1 MLCPIIIKNKNIT
14 KNTEDMINTNTIIN
28 HFKNIEGS
36 RNIPFL
42 NRRVFFLLLLLTS
55 LNHIKA
61 QLQEVTTENIRFES
75 EGITL
80 AGTIYTPQH
89 SDAAVVLV
97 HGSGQE
103 HRMKEFA
110 SLLAQN
116 GILVLTYDKRGV
128 GESGGTYMGPE
139 VGTNNVDSCNLTL
152 LAKDANAAI
161 NTLHERDKN
170 IPIGLVGFSQAGWI
184 IPIAASNNSSVDFMV
199 LFSGPIIST
208 LEQLRFQ
215 FFTNGNPD
223 FWNTHTEAEARESL
237 HNNSRFDEHYK
248 TESYKFIDTDS
259 YETLSRLSIPGLWLF
274 GEKDIQIPARLSIEH
289 LNTLK
294 VEDKPY
300 EYCLFSTLGHN
311 LTFSDSSEPVRI
323 AIHWIKNRKYYIKNK

>member
-1 MLCPIIIKNKNIT
+1 
-14 KNTEDMINTNTIIN
+14 MINKNTIIN
-28 HFKNIEGS
+28 YFKNIEGL
-36 RNIPFL
+36 RNVPFL
-42 NRRVFFLLLLLTS
+42 NRRVFILLLLLTS
-55 LNHIKA
+55 LNHIKV
-61 QLQEVTTENIRFES
+61 QSQEVTTENIKFES

-103 HRMKEFA
+103 HRMNEFA

-116 GILVLTYDKRGV
+116 GISVLTYDKRGV

-161 NTLHERDKN
+161 NTLHERNKN

-184 IPIAASNNSSVDFMV
+184 IPIVASNNSSVDFMV

-215 FFTNGNPD
+215 FFTNGDPD
-223 FWNTHTEAEARESL
+223 FWNSHTEAEARESL
-237 HNNSRFDEHYK
+237 HHNSRFDEQYK
-248 TESYKFIDTDS
+248 IESYKFIDTDS
-259 YETLSRLSIPGLWLF
+259 YETLSRLSTPGLWLF
-274 GEKDIQIPARLSIEH
+274 GEKDIQIPARLSIER

-294 VEDKPY
+294 VEGKPY

-311 LTFSDSSEPVRI
+311 LTFSDSGEPVRI